1 MSNYDKQNIN
11 VLNYNESAIFA
22 DTAKEHY
29 KFSASR
35 DGKIPS
41 IVPMPLS
48 ELQYL
53 ASNTEGILTGWL
65 TFDEDVKPEIYKDLR
80 IPNWENILTNDDI
93 TEILLHPTLDGL
105 QKIVDIEN
113 VTYFDR
119 VRMIMFKLMQSG
131 NDVTTKVSR
140 IVDQR
145 YRELQGKKRI
155 TDIILRQK
163 DTVSVSNET
172 VNELSAQNA
181 ALQTQLDEMK
191 KMMEQLMNSQKSSI
205 YDVASETKSKVE
217 AESEVEAVERPKKK
231 PGRPSTKKTV

>member
-11 VLNYNESAIFA
+11 VLNYNENDVFA

-41 IVPMPLS
+41 VVPMPLS
-48 ELQYL
+48 ELQYI

-65 TFDEDVKPEIYKDLR
+65 SFDEDVKADVYKDLR
-80 IPNWENILTNDDI
+80 IPNWENILSNDDI
-93 TEILLHPTLDGL
+93 TEILLYPTLDGL

-131 NDVTTKVSR
+131 KDVTTKVSR

-145 YRELQGKKRI
+145 YRELQNKQRK
-155 TDIILRQK
+155 TNIILKQK
-163 DTVSVSNET
+163 DTTSVSNEA
-172 VNELSAQNA
+172 VSELLAQNA
-181 ALQTQLDEMK
+181 ALQAQLDEMK
-191 KMMEQLMNSQKSSI
+191 KIMEQVMNAQKSP
-205 YDVASETKSKVE
+205 VPETETMSEEKSVE
-217 AESEVEAVERPKKK
+217 PPKKK